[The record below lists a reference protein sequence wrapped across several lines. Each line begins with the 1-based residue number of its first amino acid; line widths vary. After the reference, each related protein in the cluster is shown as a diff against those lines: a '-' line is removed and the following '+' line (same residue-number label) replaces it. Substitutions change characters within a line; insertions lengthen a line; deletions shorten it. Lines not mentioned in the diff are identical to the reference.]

1 MKVYDVKP
9 RGGFVTDIKPTMG
22 RILNV
27 LPRLSKVYGEEYV
40 FRQMYR
46 GMPIGLLLTLT
57 YPETYRT

>member
-27 LPRLSKVYGEEYV
+27 SPRLTRV
-40 FRQMYR
+40 FREEVIFNQLYR

-57 YPETYRT
+57 YP